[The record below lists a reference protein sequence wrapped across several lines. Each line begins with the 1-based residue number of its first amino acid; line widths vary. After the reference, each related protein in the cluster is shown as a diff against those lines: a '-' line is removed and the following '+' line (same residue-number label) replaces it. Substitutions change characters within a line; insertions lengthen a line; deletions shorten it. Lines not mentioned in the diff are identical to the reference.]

1 MTVSETTWDL
11 TRGEFDAARLA
22 LLRRRFVTF
31 ARVVGLLVIIK
42 TVLVALL
49 ASAHQLE
56 LSLPLRLAFATKIL
70 LGLAILCL
78 PFLFKRRLALLNHR
92 QILWRAG
99 ILIVLAVITQVTG
112 AEVLGRLITN
122 LLAGLGIEH
131 TVSPVGPL
139 MLILGLIYT
148 AAALTVPWH
157 LREALWPLLAAL
169 FILVCAM
176 LIDRSAYWLRPAHLY
191 YLALAGAPGLLI
203 SWVRSSHIRERIA
216 FRALAGRYQSIYS
229 DLEAARR
236 IHEALFPNEID
247 HGPVQFAYRY
257 RPAREIG
264 GDFLAAIKDNNG
276 GLTLALLDVTG
287 HGVAAA
293 LAVNRLHGE
302 IKRVTAEHPDA
313 GPREFVIALN
323 HYMFLTL
330 SDEYLYATG
339 VVVHFDVEKK
349 RLRVCNAG
357 HPAPLLRRADGTVHK
372 FDANAAMLGILD
384 GDAFITTEH
393 AVPID
398 TDDRLLLYT
407 DGAVEAVNST
417 EQFLGIAGL
426 TKRFQDSPSTDPD
439 ALARDIEASVQAF
452 SDGGLLDDTLIA
464 IACLS
469 NEPLGET

>member
-1 MTVSETTWDL
+1 MSSKIPDWHI
-11 TRGEFDAARLA
+11 TRGELDAARLS

-31 ARVVGLLVIIK
+31 ARIVGLLVIVK
-42 TVLVALL
+42 TVLVASIAFANHLI
-49 ASAHQLE
+49 
-56 LSLPLRLAFATKIL
+56 LSLPLQIVFISKIL
-70 LGLAILCL
+70 LGIAIFCL
-78 PFLFKRRLALLNHR
+78 PFMFKRRLKQLDQR
-92 QILWRAG
+92 QILLRAG
-99 ILIVLAVITQVTG
+99 ILIVIAVITQVTG

-122 LLAGLGIEH
+122 LLTQFGIEH

-139 MLILGLIYT
+139 MMILGLIYT

-157 LREALWPLLAAL
+157 FREALWPLLAAL
-169 FILVCAM
+169 GILVCAM
-176 LIDRSAYWLRPAHLY
+176 LIDRDAQWLRPSHLN
-191 YLALAGAPGLLI
+191 YLAMAGAPGLLI

-216 FRALAGRYQSIYS
+216 LRALAGRYQSIYS

-236 IHEALFPNEID
+236 IHEALFPAEITR
-247 HGPVQFAYRY
+247 GPVQFAYRY

-264 GDFLAAIKDNNG
+264 GDFLAAIKDTNG
-276 GLTLALLDVTG
+276 GLTLALIDVTG

-330 SDEYLYATG
+330 SDEHLYATG
-339 VVVHFDVEKK
+339 VVVHFDPEKK
-349 RLRVCNAG
+349 LLRVCNAG
-357 HPAPLLRRADGTVHK
+357 HPAPLLRRSDGSVHK

-393 AVPID
+393 TLPID
-398 TDDRLLLYT
+398 TDDRVLLYT
-407 DGAVEAVNST
+407 DGAVEAMSGQ
-417 EQFLGIAGL
+417 EQILGIAGL
-426 TKRFQDSPSTDPD
+426 TRRLQKSANTDPS
-439 ALARDIEASVQAF
+439 ALAREIEESVQAY

-464 IACLS
+464 IARLS
-469 NEPLGET
+469 DEKPDNS

>member
-1 MTVSETTWDL
+1 MTISGTTWDL
-11 TRGEFDAARLA
+11 TRGEFDAARLT

-31 ARVVGLLVIIK
+31 ARIVGLLVIIK
-42 TVLVALL
+42 TALVAIL
-49 ASAHQLE
+49 ASTNQLE
-56 LSLPLRLAFATKIL
+56 LSAPLQVVFVGKIL
-70 LGLAILCL
+70 LGLAILSL
-78 PFLFKRRLALLNHR
+78 PFLFKQRLAQLNQR
-92 QILWRAG
+92 QILLRAG
-99 ILIVLAVITQVTG
+99 VLIVLAVITQVAG
-112 AEVLGRLITN
+112 ADILGQLITDV
-122 LLAGLGIEH
+122 LRRAGIEH

-148 AAALTVPWH
+148 AAALTVPWR

-169 FILVCAM
+169 GILICAM
-176 LIDRSAYWLRPAHLY
+176 LIDRRDQWLRPAHLY
-191 YLALAGAPGLLI
+191 YLAVAGAPGLLI
-203 SWVRSSHIRERIA
+203 SWLRSSHIHERIA
-216 FRALAGRYQSIYS
+216 LRALVGRYQSIYS

-236 IHEALFPNEID
+236 IHEALFPAEISS
-247 HGPVQFAYRY
+247 GPVQFAYRY

-264 GDFLAAIKDNNG
+264 GDFLAAIKDDKG
-276 GLTLALLDVTG
+276 GLTLALIDVTG

-339 VVVHFDVEKK
+339 VVVHFDAEKK
-349 RLRVCNAG
+349 LLRVCNAG
-357 HPAPLLRRADGTVHK
+357 HPAPLLRRSDGTIHK

-393 AVPID
+393 ALPID

-407 DGAVEAVNST
+407 DGAVEAMNGQ
-417 EQFLGIAGL
+417 EQILGIAGL
-426 TKRFQDSPSTDPD
+426 TRRLQESANTEPD
-439 ALARDIEASVQAF
+439 ALAREIEASVQAY

-464 IACLS
+464 IARLT
-469 NEPLGET
+469 NEPTRAS